1 MNELLAERLLNLLTD
16 LSQVTND
23 QMQSAY
29 DCFIKQI
36 QLVNQSESNYEKTF
50 RMLSVTRVELVS
62 LRSLYQ
68 DEQEKKCTEENV
80 LSESNSIS

>member
-1 MNELLAERLLNLLTD
+1 MNELLAERLLSLLTD

-29 DCFIKQI
+29 DCFVKQI